1 MTIDLPTI
9 DFPAINL
16 PDEMNI
22 DLNSFSDAQGF
33 FGNKVQVEESLEK
46 IIVVDEL
53 VELEVTAALGELLLE
68 AEMTMK

>member
-9 DFPAINL
+9 DFPAIDL
-16 PDEMNI
+16 PDEINI

-46 IIVVDEL
+46 IIVVDES
-53 VELEVTAALGELLLE
+53 VELEVTAGLGELLLE